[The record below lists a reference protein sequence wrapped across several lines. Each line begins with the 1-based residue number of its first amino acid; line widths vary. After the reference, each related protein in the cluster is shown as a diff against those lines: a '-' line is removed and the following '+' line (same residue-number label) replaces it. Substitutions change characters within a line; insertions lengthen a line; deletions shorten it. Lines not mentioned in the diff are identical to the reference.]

1 MAKEVEPPERPDL
14 YVVAR
19 FLDALHNDDGVHT
32 NSSLQ
37 MAVGLNYDRY
47 LAYLAFLEAKGW
59 VRVDES
65 VAGSPEVRL
74 TREGVGA
81 YEHLVQWIRDTIGED
96 RL

>member
-1 MAKEVEPPERPDL
+1 MTKEVDPPGRPDL

-19 FLDALHNDDGVHT
+19 FLDALHNDEGVHT

-47 LAYLAFLEAKGW
+47 LSYLAFLEAKGW

-65 VAGSPEVRL
+65 VTGSPEVRL
-74 TREGVGA
+74 AREGVEA
-81 YEHLVQWIRDTIGED
+81 YEHLVRWIRGTIGED